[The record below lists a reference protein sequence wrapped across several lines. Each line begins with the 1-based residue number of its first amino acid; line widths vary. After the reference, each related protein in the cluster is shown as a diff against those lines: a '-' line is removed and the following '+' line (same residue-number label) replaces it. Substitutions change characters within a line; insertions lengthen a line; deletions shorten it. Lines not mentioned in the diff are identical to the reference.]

1 MKGKKVKKEIKISGI
16 FFIKMIQIDNLH
28 EFFFFK
34 EQGTSSPSV
43 SYKFQTTKMNHML
56 LF

>member
-1 MKGKKVKKEIKISGI
+1 MKGKQVKKEIKISGI

-28 EFFFFK
+28 EFFFK

-43 SYKFQTTKMNHML
+43 SYKFQITKMNHML